1 MSNNFER
8 LKKEIKKNRFTHN
21 LAGKYYGNL
30 YQKLTIPTIIIT
42 GLVSMGGF
50 LASSELLPN
59 DVKNGFTITVGVLG
73 SISTIIQSV
82 LHSCEYATKKKMFE
96 QAADDYDTLLTKLNF
111 LYSSRSN
118 GTGENLNIDGK
129 LGEIEEEVLKI
140 KTKCIYLPPLFVIE
154 RWNKYKANKKNLV
167 DASVGHDCEQ
177 LFNNDAQK
185 ELCESS
191 QLLGGDN
198 CIHV

>member
-118 GTGENLNIDGK
+118 GTGENLNINGT

-140 KTKCIYLPPLFVIE
+140 KSKCIYLPPLFVIE

-167 DASVGHDCEQ
+167 DASVGHDCKQ